1 MGETQSFRIAG
12 STAHIENIDID
23 TINGQDVIFWEDIKQ
38 VFPGIQHLRNGSSV
52 VKLLRDSDQN
62 RITPH
67 CIKHHP
73 KVVLDVVVS
82 SAAVDHVTVDPTLA
96 TSSLVSVNA
105 PTADPLVSPLAD
117 ESLVITESTVVE
129 ALQVAS
135 APAEAVTIDNLAST
149 VPTTLQAASKTALS
163 FRQVVQLVSKKTQVS
178 DSQIHLQKL
187 DAKMDRMIKLQEDFD
202 AKQEEFN
209 QLQSHS
215 MAQQQE
221 MKLLQKE
228 ALERQEEMKQLAF
241 DHHEEIRQLQIQA
254 LGQLAVLQDRIKA
267 VLTQTYELHEYPIP
281 RLFVVLPQDLSKW
294 RTRDPFSNK
303 FRLYFLCECGE
314 HTESIDSNME
324 IHFAM
329 HEGYEIARPTEFF
342 QLYGSHVLAI
352 LKMLKFGISVAGVA
366 VPAISHLVR
375 ADAIDQAT
383 NCLKVLRDIEPLM
396 DPVIDWMDKVSTD
409 EGEVVDEFAQQMKN
423 KEALE
428 GADLRK
434 LATFLTAKDG
444 DKVLS
449 NLYRT
454 VTDEGHV
461 KWVCIDH
468 YRENYQASTAKDFQR
483 ILNIVGGSFDRS
495 IGRVEVRLQSKALAD
510 QFSLALGK
518 ARSVY
523 ELDVN
528 FDWACTTGDLEV
540 LESALK
546 KSRIAILTLGILR
559 FRSSNLPLTSSQQD
573 VLFRVKGLP
582 NMKILMLHVVLS
594 KDVIKL
600 LSAKPKTSSCH
611 CKLSIAVVLGS
622 AQGKEKIT
630 DLAEV
635 LKTNSTL
642 STLTLQN
649 NSIGDDGAK
658 ALGEALKTNSTLTT
672 LDLNNNSIGDDG
684 AKMLGEALKT
694 NSTLVTLDLR
704 GNLIWWEGFLE
715 FLELLKTNSTLTM
728 LDLTENKI
736 AGNVANALAESCKTN
751 STLAT
756 LDLRYSSIGY
766 DGAKA
771 LSEALKTNST
781 LTTLGLLY
789 NSIGDDGAKALG
801 EALRTNSTLTT
812 LYLSN
817 NSIGDHGAKA
827 LGEALKTNSTLTT
840 LDLRSNAI
848 GDVGAKALGEALK
861 TNSTLMTLDF
871 ANNSIGDDG
880 AKALGEALKTNSAL
894 TTLDLRYNSI
904 GDDGAKALGEA
915 LKTNSAL
922 TTLDLRY
929 NSIGDDGAKALGEAL
944 KTSSNLAII
953 Y

>member
-1 MGETQSFRIAG
+1 MHP
-12 STAHIENIDID
+12 HIENIDVD

-105 PTADPLVSPLAD
+105 PTADPLVNPLAD
-117 ESLVITESTVVE
+117 ERLVITESTVVE

-228 ALERQEEMKQLAF
+228 ALERQEEMKQLAL

-294 RTRDPFSNK
+294 RAMDPFSNM

-342 QLYGSHVLAI
+342 QLDGSHILAI
-352 LKMLKFGISVAGVA
+352 LKMLKFGISIAGVA

-375 ADAIDQAT
+375 ADAIDEAT
-383 NCLKVLRDIEPLM
+383 NCLRVLRDIEPLM

-444 DKVLS
+444 DKVL
-449 NLYRT
+449 
-454 VTDEGHV
+454 
-461 KWVCIDH
+461 
-468 YRENYQASTAKDFQR
+468 ASTAKDFQR

-495 IGRVEVRLQSKALAD
+495 IGRVEVTLRSKALAD
-510 QFSLALGK
+510 QFSLALEK

-540 LESALK
+540 LEGALK

-600 LSAKPKTSSCH
+600 LSTKPKTSSCH

-630 DLAEV
+630 DLAET

-642 STLTLQN
+642 TTLDLRSN
-649 NSIGDDGAK
+649 AIGDSGAK

-672 LDLNNNSIGDDG
+672 LDLTNNSIGDDG
-684 AKMLGEALKT
+684 AKALGKAL
-694 NSTLVTLDLR
+694 
-704 GNLIWWEGFLE
+704 
-715 FLELLKTNSTLTM
+715 
-728 LDLTENKI
+728 
-736 AGNVANALAESCKTN
+736 KTN

-756 LDLRYSSIGY
+756 LDLRGNLIWLKGLLEFMELFRTNSTLTTLDLRENKIKSDVANAFAEAFKTNSTLITLDFANNSIGD

-771 LSEALKTNST
+771 LDDGAKALGEALKTNST
-781 LTTLGLLY
+781 LTALTLSN
-789 NSIGDDGAKALG
+789 NSIRHDGAKALG

-840 LDLRSNAI
+840 LGL
-848 GDVGAKALGEALK
+848 L
-861 TNSTLMTLDF
+861 
-871 ANNSIGDDG
+871 
-880 AKALGEALKTNSAL
+880 
-894 TTLDLRYNSI
+894 YNSI

-915 LKTNSAL
+915 LKTNSTL
-922 TTLDLRY
+922 TTLGLRY
-929 NSIGDDGAKALGEAL
+929 NSIGDDGAKALNEAL

-953 Y
+953 YDSPISIRDKEAMKP